1 MADEDRDK
9 DIHLTALSI
18 SGRNDDNT
26 EADLKVLQEVEMGLV
41 SLNTRSLADET
52 ARATLRG
59 LCASWRDLN
68 AQRLHQ
74 LLVGAQLLAEITVKA
89 QNDPEPDVLRV
100 LATEF
105 SRASASAQ
113 VALAIETAIATAE
126 LELREAS

>member
-1 MADEDRDK
+1 MADEDRDT

-26 EADLKVLQEVEMGLV
+26 EADLKVLQEVEMDLGG
-41 SLNTRSLADET
+41 LNTRSLADET
-52 ARATLRG
+52 ARAALRG
-59 LCASWRDLN
+59 LCDSWRDLN

-74 LLVGAQLLAEITVKA
+74 LVVGAQLLAEITVKA
-89 QNDPEPDVLRV
+89 QNNPEPDVLRMLV
-100 LATEF
+100 TEF

-126 LELREAS
+126 RKLREAR